1 MPFFL
6 IAPFAWL
13 GNLVF
18 TVISYYGARKAI
30 LLAAFVVIIGLVGVA
45 TDALVSNID
54 SLLGSALPTS
64 LGLVA
69 PFVPDNMSLCLSLI
83 VSAHLACTTYRLVI
97 KFIRWKSTFILA

>member
-1 MPFFL
+1 MPLFL
-6 IAPFAWL
+6 AGPFLWL

-45 TDALVSNID
+45 TNELISNID
-54 SLLGSALPTS
+54 TLLGNALPTD
-64 LGLVA
+64 LGLIA

-83 VSAHLACTTYRLVI
+83 VSAHLACTAYRLAI
-97 KFIRWKSTFILA
+97 KLIRWKASFLLA